1 MKYAVKPWWRSTPLL
16 LLMAALAACG
26 QRGPLYLPEAPPE
39 APLEAPVDSSGNPSE
54 SDEDDDKAP
63 RA

>member
-1 MKYAVKPWWRSTPLL
+1 MKYAVKPWCRSTPLL

-26 QRGPLYLPEAPPE
+26 QRGPLYLPEAHSEAPPE
-39 APLEAPVDSSGNPSE
+39 TPADSRGNPAE
-54 SDEDDDKAP
+54 SDEDDDKPP